1 MNFFI
6 IYLFVYL
13 FWQPSRDPQVENHC
27 FKWPVDSGV
36 IRGDDLQFRC
46 SVGDGPTAPSS
57 GRPRHRTRHHN
68 NIYKMRVLVIYTSE
82 DDAGSR
88 AVFDDVDCFRSQG
101 WDNVIIFDQVIINYS
116 GLQSTAAKC
125 RKPGFVQ
132 QLLKFDLCITFKGH
146 KTMLW
151 TLK

>member
-1 MNFFI
+1 MGFN
-6 IYLFVYL
+6 
-13 FWQPSRDPQVENHC
+13 EN
-27 FKWPVDSGV
+27 KS
-36 IRGDDLQFRC
+36 
-46 SVGDGPTAPSS
+46 
-57 GRPRHRTRHHN
+57 N
-68 NIYKMRVLVIYTSE
+68 KSE
-82 DDAGSR
+82 DDNGSR

-101 WDNVIIFDQVIINYS
+101 WDNVIIFDQVIINYC

-132 QLLKFDLCITFKGH
+132 QLSKFDLCITFKGH